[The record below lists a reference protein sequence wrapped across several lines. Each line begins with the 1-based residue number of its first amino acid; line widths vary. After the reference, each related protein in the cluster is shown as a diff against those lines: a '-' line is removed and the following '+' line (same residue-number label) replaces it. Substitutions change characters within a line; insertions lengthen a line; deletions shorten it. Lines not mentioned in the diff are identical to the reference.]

1 MVFESIEVRRVAN
14 GFVVVVNTEDD
25 NKEYVYDTSRKAM
38 RFIKGF
44 LESSKE
50 LETD

>member
-1 MVFESIEVRRVAN
+1 MIFESIEIRRVAN
-14 GFVVVVNTEDD
+14 GYVVVVNTEDD

-44 LESSKE
+44 LDSKE
-50 LETD
+50 VNAA

>member
-1 MVFESIEVRRVAN
+1 MVFESIEVRRAAN

-25 NKEYVYDTSRKAM
+25 NKEYVYDTARKAM

-44 LESSKE
+44 LDNAKE
-50 LETD
+50 LEAE